1 MTPEEKELL
10 RENILNALYHS
21 LLGGLSVAGIAMR
34 IRHAFPDATER
45 DIKEA
50 IAILQGLGFVEIPDN
65 KLGVS
70 ITNKLTSEGAIYCER
85 NGLV

>member
-1 MTPEEKELL
+1 MTPEDKELL
-10 RENILNALYHS
+10 REKVLNALYHS
-21 LLGGLSVAGIAMR
+21 LLGGLSVGGIMLR

-50 IAILQGLGFVEIPDN
+50 IAILQGLGFVEIPEN
-65 KLGVS
+65 RLGVS
-70 ITNKLTSEGAIYCER
+70 ISNKLTAEGAIYCER